1 MKAQPPLKL
10 LDLYMVQS
18 TTDLNRRY
26 IEETERRVEECR
38 TDARREQRLKERE
51 CRWCFYRSTMSG
63 QGFTDWNCWSCG
75 AAGYHSNTSVP
86 RLCNECA
93 DKLGLCVHCCADR
106 ELKRRKTLERK

>member
-1 MKAQPPLKL
+1 MTKKKKP
-10 LDLYMVQS
+10 LDLFMVQS
-18 TTDLNRRY
+18 HTDLNRRY

-38 TDARREQRLKERE
+38 TDAHREQRLKARE
-51 CRWCFYRSTMSG
+51 CRWCFYRTTFAG
-63 QGFTDWNCWSCG
+63 QAFTEWTCWACG
-75 AAGYHSNTSVP
+75 KEDSHPNTSTP